1 MGIMTSLTD
10 ITRRFTTV
18 TALVGGVMFLQYAT
32 PALAQASGTDPR
44 WQPWLGCW
52 EAVETASPAAG
63 ATTQAPRVCV
73 IPAAGASSVEI
84 VTVVGDSIAT
94 RQLVEAT
101 GEEHQVSRD
110 GCTGWDRARWS
121 AGGERVYLRSQY
133 TCTGGLTRQSDGV
146 MAMSES
152 GEWLDIE
159 GVQVGSGTGVR
170 VSRYRTATGEASL
183 PSEIATALQG
193 RSLAVNSAR
202 VAATAPLTT
211 EDVAE
216 ASHFL
221 DAGVIETWLAERGDG
236 FALDAK
242 QLLGLQEAGV
252 PSTVIDVMVALSY
265 PKVFAL
271 DRSRAGALSVV
282 SNPTASAGTGQ
293 TTRGY
298 PGGMFARSQFDC
310 YDPLGYDPF
319 GFSVFGY
326 SPYGYSPYGYA
337 PYGAGC
343 GYGYRYG
350 YGGWYYGNQPVVV
363 VVKQPPADNTSEQDR
378 HGRVVKGRGYTAPR
392 GSTASGSSASGSSGG
407 SASQSGGSA
416 SSGSTGSGSSSGRTA
431 KPRRPE

>member
-1 MGIMTSLTD
+1 MTSRAS

-32 PALAQASGTDPR
+32 PARAQSSGDPR

-52 EAVETASPAAG
+52 EAVATASAATG
-63 ATTQAPRVCV
+63 ATMRAPRVCV
-73 IPAAGASSVEI
+73 IPAAGPSSVDI

-101 GEEHQVSRD
+101 GEERQVSRD
-110 GCTGWDRARWS
+110 GCTGWDRAQWS
-121 AGGERVYLRSQY
+121 SGGERVYLRSNY
-133 TCTGGLTRQSDGV
+133 TCTGGLARQSNGV
-146 MAMSES
+146 MAMSQS
-152 GEWLDIE
+152 GEWIEVE
-159 GVQVGSGTGVR
+159 GVSVGTGTGVR
-170 VSRYRTATGEASL
+170 VARYRAATPDGPL
-183 PSEIATALQG
+183 PAEIARALQG
-193 RSLAVNSAR
+193 RSLAVNAAR
-202 VAATAPLTT
+202 IAAAAPLTAH
-211 EDVAE
+211 DVEE
-216 ASHFL
+216 ASRFL
-221 DAGVIETWLAERGDG
+221 DAGVIETWLAERGEG

-271 DRSRAGALSVV
+271 DRSRAGGLSVV
-282 SNPTASAGTGQ
+282 SNPSASAEPGP

-298 PGGMFARSQFDC
+298 AGNAFAGSRFDC
-310 YDPLGYDPF
+310 YEPLGYDPF
-319 GFSVFGY
+319 GFSLFGY
-326 SPYGYSPYGYA
+326 SPYGYAPYGYA

-363 VVKQPPADNTSEQDR
+363 VVKQGPVDNTSEQDR

-392 GSTASGSSASGSSGG
+392 GSTASGSSQSGSSGG
-407 SASQSGGSA
+407 SASQSGGGA
-416 SSGSTGSGSSSGRTA
+416 SSTSGSGSGRTA